1 MDKPGEAS
9 THGNGKKSTLRI
21 KAIVIGSLFLAV
33 VLAVSIEEMA
43 GQSYKIVPVQP
54 FMLAPFVLLLL
65 CIAIV
70 PFISSDWWCRRYPLV
85 SYGLGLVGVLYYFF
99 FLHNGTRMMHTA
111 LEYFSFISLIGS
123 LFVVSGGLH
132 INIKGRSTPIAN
144 VILLAIGAVISNLFG
159 TTGASMLLIRPYIKV
174 NRYRISGY
182 HIVFFIFIVSNIGGL
197 LTPIGDP
204 PLFLGYLK
212 GVPFFWVIAR
222 TWHIWALASALVLA
236 VFYVIDRHH
245 YRKIPLPLEHEIEH
259 AGEHARVQGLHN
271 MIFLAVIIGAVF
283 LNRPVRE
290 IIMIGA
296 AVASYLTTRD
306 EVHHRN
312 DFNFIPIKEVAILF
326 AGIFATMVPV
336 LDWLELNA
344 CNLGIVGPGPFYW
357 GSGILSSF
365 LDNAPTYLNFLS
377 AACGLHG
384 LNMDNLEHM
393 KAMLGL
399 LSPEK
404 VDQLKGMLGPAPT
417 CILNDESWRYV
428 QAISAGA
435 VLFGANTYIGNGP
448 NFMVKSIAEQS
459 HVRMP
464 SFFGYM
470 IKYSI
475 PVLAPIFFVIWFIFF
490 RGY

>member
-1 MDKPGEAS
+1 MDKEGGAAAHQS
-9 THGNGKKSTLRI
+9 SKKSTLRA
-21 KAIVIGSLFLAV
+21 KAVVIGTLFLAV
-33 VLAVSIEEMA
+33 VLAIIIEHMA
-43 GQSYKIVPVQP
+43 GASYKIVPVRS
-54 FMLAPFVLLLL
+54 FMLAPFILLLL
-65 CIAIV
+65 CIAII
-70 PFISSDWWCRRYPLV
+70 PFINGDWWGRRYPAV
-85 SYGLGLVGVLYYFF
+85 SYGLGLIGVLYYFF
-99 FLHNGTRMMHTA
+99 VLHNGTRMMHTA
-111 LEYFSFISLIGS
+111 LDYFSFICLIGS

-132 INIKGRSTPIAN
+132 IRIKGRSTPVAN
-144 VILLAIGAVISNLFG
+144 VLLLARGAVVANLFG
-159 TTGASMLLIRPYIKV
+159 TTGASMLLIRPYIRV
-174 NRYRISGY
+174 NRYRVSGY

-222 TWHIWALASALVLA
+222 TWYIWAFVSTLVLT
-236 VFYVIDRHH
+236 VFYFIDRHH
-245 YRKIPLPLEHEIEH
+245 YRKISLPLEHEIEV
-259 AGEHARVQGLHN
+259 AGEHATIQGLHN
-271 MIFLAVIIGAVF
+271 ILFLVIILAAVF
-283 LNRPVRE
+283 LDRPIRE
-290 IIMIGA
+290 IIMICA
-296 AVASYLTTRD
+296 AVASYLTTRE
-306 EVHHRN
+306 EVHLQN

-344 CNLGIVGPGPFYW
+344 CSLGIVGPGQFYW

-377 AACGLHG
+377 AACGLHN
-384 LNMDNLEHM
+384 LNVDNLQHM
-393 KAMLGL
+393 KALLGL
-399 LSPEK
+399 LSPEQ
-404 VDQLKGMLGPAPT
+404 VSQLKGMLGAPT
-417 CILNDESWRYV
+417 CIINDESWRYV

-435 VLFGANTYIGNGP
+435 VMFGANTYIGNGP

-470 IKYSI
+470 VKYSI
-475 PVLAPIFFVIWFIFF
+475 PILVPIFFIVWCIFF

>member
-1 MDKPGEAS
+1 MEKERDRGTRDK
-9 THGNGKKSTLRI
+9 GKKPTLRST
-21 KAIVIGSLFLAV
+21 ASVIGSLILAV
-33 VLAVSIEEMA
+33 VLAIIIEHIA
-43 GQSYKIVPVQP
+43 GASYKIVPVHSVMLGP
-54 FMLAPFVLLLL
+54 FILLLL

-70 PFISSDWWCRRYPLV
+70 PFISSDWWGRHYSSV
-85 SYGLGLVGVLYYFF
+85 SYGLGLIGILYYFLI
-99 FLHNGTRMMHTA
+99 LHNGTRMMHTA
-111 LEYFSFISLIGS
+111 LDYFSFICLIGS

-132 INIKGRSTPIAN
+132 IGIKGRSTPIAN
-144 VILLAIGAVISNLFG
+144 VLLLAIGAVVANLFG
-159 TTGASMLLIRPYIKV
+159 TTGASMLLIRPFIRV
-174 NRYRISGY
+174 NRYRITGY
-182 HIVFFIFIVSNIGGL
+182 QIVFFIFIVSNIGGL

-222 TWHIWALASALVLA
+222 TWHIWVLVSTLVLA

-245 YRKIPLPLEHEIEH
+245 YKKIPLPLEHEIEKE
-259 AGEHARVQGLHN
+259 GEHARIQGLHN
-271 MIFLAVIIGAVF
+271 CIFLFLILGSVF
-283 LNRPVRE
+283 LDRPIRE

-296 AVASYLTTRD
+296 AVASYLTTKN
-306 EVHHRN
+306 EVHQQN

-377 AACGLHG
+377 AACGLHN
-384 LNMDNLEHM
+384 LNVDNLQHI
-393 KAMLGL
+393 KALLGL
-399 LSPEK
+399 LPPEQ
-404 VDQLKGMLGPAPT
+404 VSQLKGLIGSPV
-417 CILNDESWRYV
+417 CIINDESWRYV

-435 VLFGANTYIGNGP
+435 VMFGANTYIGNGP
-448 NFMVKSIAEQS
+448 NFMVKSIAEQA

-475 PVLAPIFFVIWFIFF
+475 PVLVPIFVIVWYIFF

>member
-1 MDKPGEAS
+1 
-9 THGNGKKSTLRI
+9 
-21 KAIVIGSLFLAV
+21 
-33 VLAVSIEEMA
+33 
-43 GQSYKIVPVQP
+43 
-54 FMLAPFVLLLL
+54 ML
-65 CIAIV
+65 
-70 PFISSDWWCRRYPLV
+70 
-85 SYGLGLVGVLYYFF
+85 
-99 FLHNGTRMMHTA
+99 
-111 LEYFSFISLIGS
+111 
-123 LFVVSGGLH
+123 
-132 INIKGRSTPIAN
+132 
-144 VILLAIGAVISNLFG
+144 LLAIGAVVANLFG
-159 TTGASMLLIRPYIKV
+159 TTGASMLLIRPYIRV

-222 TWHIWALASALVLA
+222 TWHIWAFVNVLVLA

-245 YRKIPLPLEHEIEH
+245 YRKIPLPLEHEIEE
-259 AGEHARVQGLHN
+259 AGEHARIQGLHN
-271 MIFLAVIIGAVF
+271 MIFLVVILAAVF
-283 LNRPVRE
+283 LDRPIRE

-306 EVHHRN
+306 EVHRQN

-384 LNMDNLEHM
+384 LNVDNLQHM
-393 KAMLGL
+393 KALLGL
-399 LSPEK
+399 LSPDQ
-404 VDQLKGMLGPAPT
+404 VSQLKGTLGSPT
-417 CILNDESWRYV
+417 CIINDESWRYV

-435 VLFGANTYIGNGP
+435 VMFGANTYIGNGP

-470 IKYSI
+470 VKYSI
-475 PVLAPIFFVIWFIFF
+475 PILVPIFVVVWYIFF

>member
-1 MDKPGEAS
+1 MHEKGEGS
-9 THGNGKKSTLRI
+9 GSESGEGPTLRT
-21 KAIVIGSLFLAV
+21 KGVVIGSLFLAV
-33 VLAVSIEEMA
+33 ILAIIIERLA
-43 GQSYKIVPVQP
+43 GASYKIVPVQP
-54 FMLAPFVLLLL
+54 FMLAPFILLLL

-70 PFISSDWWCRRYPLV
+70 PFISSDWWARRYPLV
-85 SYGLGLVGVLYYFF
+85 SYGLGLVGVLYYF
-99 FLHNGTRMMHTA
+99 LILNNGTRMMHTA
-111 LEYFSFISLIGS
+111 LDYFSFICLIGS

-132 INIKGRSTPIAN
+132 IRIKGRATPIAN
-144 VILLAIGAVISNLFG
+144 VFLLAIGAVVANLFG
-159 TTGASMLLIRPYIKV
+159 TTGASMLLIRPYMKV
-174 NRYRISGY
+174 NRYRLTGY

-222 TWHIWALASALVLA
+222 TWYIWAFVSALVLV
-236 VFYVIDRHH
+236 VFYFMDRHH
-245 YRKIPLPLEHEIEH
+245 YRKIPLPLEHEIEVE
-259 AGEHARVQGLHN
+259 GEHARVQGLHN
-271 MIFLAVIIGAVF
+271 MIFLVVILGAVF
-283 LNRPVRE
+283 LDRPVRE
-290 IIMIGA
+290 IIMIA
-296 AVASYLTTRD
+296 ASVASYLTPRND
-306 EVHHRN
+306 VHRQN

-377 AACGLHG
+377 AACGLHN
-384 LNMDNLEHM
+384 LNVDNLQHM
-393 KAMLGL
+393 KALLGL
-399 LSPEK
+399 LPPEQLS
-404 VDQLKGMLGPAPT
+404 QLKGVLQSPT
-417 CILNDESWRYV
+417 CIINDESWRYV

-435 VLFGANTYIGNGP
+435 VMFGANTYIGNGP
-448 NFMVKSIAEQS
+448 NFMVKSIAEQA

-475 PVLAPIFFVIWFIFF
+475 PILVPIFFVVWYIFF